1 MSLKLA
7 MLYNGISVWA
17 SKQDS
22 FNSSLRQEMRGTIIP
37 GAGNVEDNSH
47 LRGQHKQS
55 PSIGL

>member
-22 FNSSLRQEMRGTIIP
+22 FNSSLRLER
-37 GAGNVEDNSH
+37 
-47 LRGQHKQS
+47 
-55 PSIGL
+55 